1 MAGEGVGTLRAV
13 PGFHSQLS
21 KMEGDTLKAAVSE
34 LKTML
39 DEARGTLEEKEREL
53 TALKGRAT

>member
-21 KMEGDTLKAAVSE
+21 KKEGEALKNAVSE
-34 LKTML
+34 LKNML
-39 DEARGTLEEKEREL
+39 EEARSTLEEKEKEL
-53 TALKGRAT
+53 TALKARTT